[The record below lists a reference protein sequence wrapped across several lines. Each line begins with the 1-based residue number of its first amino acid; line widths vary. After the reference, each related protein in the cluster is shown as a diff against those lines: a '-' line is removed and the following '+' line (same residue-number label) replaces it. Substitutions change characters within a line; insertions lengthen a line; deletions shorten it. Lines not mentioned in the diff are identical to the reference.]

1 MKITDL
7 VSALNLKV
15 LSGHNGLNNE
25 IKGGYV
31 SDLLSDVMGNANG
44 GMVWITV
51 QTHPNIVAVASLKDL
66 AGIIIV
72 KDLIPENE
80 TINKSNTENIPI
92 LSCDS
97 DTFKI
102 TGSLYDLIKLG

>member
-1 MKITDL
+1 MKINEL
-7 VSALNLKV
+7 VSTLNLKV
-15 LSGHNGLNNE
+15 ISGNEGLNNE

-31 SDLLSDVMGNANG
+31 SDLLSDVMGNAIE
-44 GMVWITV
+44 GMVWITL

-72 KDLIPENE
+72 KNLIPDNE
-80 TINKSNTENIPI
+80 TINKSNLENIPI

-97 DTFKI
+97 DTFEI
-102 TGSLYDLIKLG
+102 TGRIYELIR

>member
-31 SDLLSDVMGNANG
+31 YELLSDVIGN
-44 GMVWITV
+44 
-51 QTHPNIVAVASLKDL
+51 
-66 AGIIIV
+66 
-72 KDLIPENE
+72 
-80 TINKSNTENIPI
+80 SN
-92 LSCDS
+92 
-97 DTFKI
+97 
-102 TGSLYDLIKLG
+102 

>member
-1 MKITDL
+1 MKINEL
-7 VSALNLKV
+7 VSTLNLKV
-15 LSGHNGLNNE
+15 ISGHEGLNNE

-31 SDLLSDVMGNANG
+31 SDLLSDVMGNAIE
-44 GMVWITV
+44 GMVWITL

-72 KDLIPENE
+72 KNLIPDIE
-80 TINKSNTENIPI
+80 TINKSNLENIPI

-97 DTFKI
+97 DTFEI
-102 TGSLYDLIKLG
+102 TGRIYELIR